1 MTETENPAGLFGREP
16 EERGAF
22 PEQAS
27 GRPEDDFSRPVP
39 EREARSGFF
48 APGHGEAGEDYCT
61 PAHGETG
68 GDAPAPG
75 KGEAGRDHSLGGLDL
90 AEAFAPGDD
99 DDLPASDERQ
109 RDFDPESDDD
119 FSPENADSAFA
130 SETGDTA
137 FASGTDGN
145 CSVGESGGGEEEAFA
160 SESGD
165 DNGFA
170 SGEGNGD
177 AAPATELS
185 GAAEAG
191 AFAAPAESASV
202 SLPAES
208 ADALYA
214 QLDEADGPAT
224 RAKRARYLGIR
235 LRKAGQVF
243 FFPDDQLS
251 VRVGSKVI
259 VEFEQGSAFG
269 EVDNILY
276 SAGDPAGQPA
286 PGRILG
292 PATARDIALHAE
304 NRILAGE
311 ATAFC
316 TTCIRQRSL
325 DMKLVDVEVLHDR
338 SKIIFYFTAPS
349 RIDFRE
355 LVKDLVR
362 NYRTRIELRQI
373 GVRHETQMVGGIGNC
388 GMVCC
393 CHQYLRKF
401 ASVTIKMAK
410 EQNLFLNP
418 AKLSGMCG
426 RLLCCLS
433 FEQSNYEEFNR
444 RCPKLGK
451 RYTTSDGT
459 FRIVRAN
466 MFARTIVA
474 CSDAGE
480 EKEFTLDEWA
490 EIAPRRA
497 EGPAPE
503 APQGAAH
510 QSRRVPGDGGRKPRS
525 RSRDERRHGGRT
537 GERDAAG
544 TPLPADAAAEDEA
557 FSAGWDRD
565 DPLDFAGQDGAPRRD
580 HGRRDDRPRRDDQ
593 RPRHG
598 DRPRRD
604 DSPRHGDR
612 SRPDS
617 GPAASPVRP
626 DDEPDAS

>member
-1 MTETENPAGLFGREP
+1 MTETENPAGPFGREP
-16 EERGAF
+16 EELVAF
-22 PEQAS
+22 PEQAP
-27 GRPEDDFSRPVP
+27 GRPEDDFSRPDP
-39 EREARSGFF
+39 ERETRSGFF
-48 APGHGEAGEDYCT
+48 APGHGEAGEVYCT
-61 PAHGETG
+61 PAHGETS

-75 KGEAGRDHSLGGLDL
+75 KGEAGRDRSLGGPDL

-99 DDLPASDERQ
+99 DDIPAPDDRLREFAPENGDEAFAPGN
-109 RDFDPESDDD
+109 DDGGFGSEPGSGEETFSSENSDDD
-119 FSPENADSAFA
+119 VFT
-130 SETGDTA
+130 SEAGD
-137 FASGTDGN
+137 N
-145 CSVGESGGGEEEAFA
+145 
-160 SESGD
+160 
-165 DNGFA
+165 
-170 SGEGNGD
+170 D
-177 AAPATELS
+177 AAPAAELP
-185 GAAEAG
+185 GAAGAGAG
-191 AFAAPAESASV
+191 AFPAPDEKEPQ
-202 SLPAES
+202 PAES
-208 ADALYA
+208 ADAVYA
-214 QLDEADGPAT
+214 QPGEAGSAAIKT
-224 RAKRARYLGIR
+224 KRYLGIR

-243 FFPDDQLS
+243 FFPDEQLS

-269 EVDNILY
+269 EVDNILH
-276 SAGDPAGQPA
+276 SDGDGDPAGQPA

-292 PATARDIALHAE
+292 LATARDIALHAE

-338 SKIIFYFTAPS
+338 SKIIFYFTAPA

-401 ASVTIKMAK
+401 APVTIKMAK

-451 RYTTSDGT
+451 RYATSDGT

-466 MFARTIVA
+466 MFSRTVVV

-480 EKEFTLDEWA
+480 ERELTLDEWA

-497 EGPAPE
+497 ENPAPD
-503 APQGAAH
+503 AQGAAP
-510 QSRRVPGDGGRKPRS
+510 QPRRPADSGR
-525 RSRDERRHGGRT
+525 RSRDERRHGGKT
-537 GERDAAG
+537 GERDTAES
-544 TPLPADAAAEDEA
+544 PFPVDATAEDEA
-557 FSAGWDRD
+557 FPAGWDHD
-565 DPLDFAGQDGAPRRD
+565 DPLDFDGRERPRERRD
-580 HGRRDDRPRRDDQ
+580 HRPRDDDRHRHDRPRTEARRDDRPR
-593 RPRHG
+593 PN
-598 DRPRRD
+598 
-604 DSPRHGDR
+604 SA
-612 SRPDS
+612 
-617 GPAASPVRP
+617 PAPSPVPP
-626 DDEPDAS
+626 DDKTPVS